1 MKIKY
6 VLLSAALTASLCTF
20 AKGTITGSV
29 INKSSGEPMD
39 FVNIQLIDAKS
50 GKALTIGTSTD
61 LEGNFI
67 LPDVKDGDY
76 LIKISNIGS
85 INQERPVKI
94 SGSDVN
100 IGTVHL
106 ADDAKLLQEVVVE
119 GVKSQM
125 KFELDKKVFSVDQ
138 DIASSGLSASEVLEA
153 IPSVEVDQDGEVSL
167 RGNTSVTVWIN
178 GKESGLSAD
187 NRAQILEQIPGE
199 TIEKIEV
206 ITNPS
211 AKYSPEGTAGIINI
225 ILKKDLRAGYYGS
238 AEIGAN
244 TQGGGN
250 ANFNINY
257 NSSKWDLFASVGFR
271 MRHNTRGGSR
281 MRRTY
286 ESDFTDIDGML
297 TQYFLNSD
305 GKRKNH
311 GNNIFLRAGATYK
324 LSHNDEFY
332 LNGFGMFGHRWDN
345 SSTLYW
351 TNMPSQ
357 GWHNDN
363 MWTRNKGNNR
373 GAHGELGYKHTW
385 GDNHTLEIMGSY
397 NYWGGPNKRWF
408 HEQNRFLV
416 YDDEGNPTYDQD
428 GDLIYA
434 PDVDNYN
441 LQEQTINVQSE
452 EVKVDYVQQ
461 FLPWLKFEAGFNGN
475 YSYEKTPVVTY
486 ESALSFDNMQLDE
499 ALYNKFLYRNNISA
513 LYFTLGGKIKD
524 FSFSAGLRGEAWQ
537 THFKSLKYGDSES
550 TTPWT
555 NHSFFS
561 LFPSAFLSYSLPY
574 DNEVQINYTR
584 RIRRPWGGQLNS
596 FIDISDPTN
605 ISFGN
610 PELEPEYT
618 NSFELNYIKSWT
630 MHMISLSA
638 YLRTGNNKMERISYL
653 DEGVMYSTWYNVGKE
668 TNSGVEI
675 VVKDSFWRGK
685 IDLTTTVNLYNN
697 HLSAWETVFN
707 SPIGDGNTFDISGK
721 KQNAFAWD
729 ARMMFSIKLP
739 WSLSFQA
746 TGRYSSKQLTA
757 QGSRQPGWSVDA
769 GLRKSLGNWSF
780 SVSARDLFDSRKFK
794 NITNGEGYSQITERW
809 RGGRRI
815 QFTVKYSFG
824 NMKKQGNNRQHEAEP
839 SDSSGYGEMDF

>member
-1 MKIKY
+1 MRLR
-6 VLLSAALTASLCTF
+6 LLTVPACLALFLCAG

-29 INKSSGEPMD
+29 VNKTTGEPMD
-39 FVNIQLIDAKS
+39 FVNIQLVDAKS
-50 GKALTIGTSTD
+50 GKPLPIGTSSD
-61 LEGNFI
+61 LDGNFI
-67 LPDVKDGDY
+67 LPDVADGDY
-76 LIKISNIGS
+76 LVKVTNVGS
-85 INQERPVKI
+85 IDQERPVSVK
-94 SGSDVN
+94 GGNVAV
-100 IGTVHL
+100 GTIHL

-138 DIASSGLSASEVLEA
+138 DIASAGLSASEVLEA

-167 RGNTSVTVWIN
+167 RGNSSVTVWIN

-225 ILKKDLRAGYYGS
+225 VLKKDVRAGYYGS

-244 TQGGGN
+244 TRGGGN

-257 NSSKWDLFASVGFR
+257 NSSKWDVFASVGFR
-271 MRHNTRGGSR
+271 MRHNKGGSR
-281 MRRTY
+281 MRRTFD
-286 ESDFTDIDGML
+286 EVELADGDP

-305 GKRKNH
+305 GTSRTH
-311 GNNIFLRAGATYK
+311 GNNLFVRAGATYR
-324 LSHNDEFY
+324 LTSSDEFY

-345 SSTLYW
+345 SSTLYT
-351 TNMPSQ
+351 TNQPQQ
-357 GWHNDN
+357 GWLQDN

-373 GAHGELGYKHTW
+373 GAHGELGYKHSW

-397 NYWGGPNKRWF
+397 NYWGGPNRRWY
-408 HEQNRFLV
+408 HEQNIFE
-416 YDDEGNPTYDQD
+416 DDPE
-428 GDLIYA
+428 
-434 PDVDNYN
+434 VDAYN
-441 LQEQTINVQSE
+441 LQRQNINVQSE
-452 EVKVDYVQQ
+452 EVKVDYVNQI
-461 FLPWLKFEAGFNGN
+461 LPWLKLETGFNGN
-475 YSYEKTPVVTY
+475 YSYEKTPVFTY
-486 ESALSFDNMQLDE
+486 ESASGFDDMTLDKN
-499 ALYNKFLYRNNISA
+499 LYNNFLYRNNVSA
-513 LYFTLGGKIKD
+513 LYLTLGGKVKD
-524 FSFSAGLRGEAWQ
+524 LSFSAGLRGEAWQ
-537 THFKSLKYGDSES
+537 THFKSLQWPADADQPQESGDIA
-550 TTPWT
+550 WT
-555 NHSFFS
+555 DKNFFS

-596 FIDISDPTN
+596 FVDISDPTN

-630 MHMISLSA
+630 MHMVSLSA
-638 YLRTGNNKMERISYL
+638 YLRTGDNKMERISYL
-653 DEGVMYSTWYNVGKE
+653 DSDVMYSTWYNVGKE

-697 HLSAWETVFN
+697 HMAAWETTFVN
-707 SPIGDGNTFDISGK
+707 KNTGQSYNISGP

-746 TGRYSSKQLTA
+746 TGRYASKQLTA

-769 GLRKSLGNWSF
+769 GLRKTLGNWSF
-780 SVSARDLFDSRKFK
+780 SISARDLFDSRKFK
-794 NITNGEGYSQITERW
+794 NITYGEGYTQTSERW

-815 QFTVKYSFG
+815 QFTIKYSFG
-824 NMKKQGNNRQHEAEP
+824 NMRKQGGNRQQEMEP
-839 SDSSGYGEMDF
+839 GDSSGYGEMDF

>member
-1 MKIKY
+1 MSIKY
-6 VLLSAALTASLCTF
+6 VALSAALAVSLCAG
-20 AKGTITGSV
+20 AKGTVSGSV
-29 INKSSGEPMD
+29 VNKSSGEPMD
-39 FVNIQLIDAKS
+39 FVNIQLVDAKS
-50 GKALTIGTSTD
+50 GKLLTIGTSTD
-61 LEGNFI
+61 LDGNFI
-67 LPDVKDGDY
+67 LNDVPDGDY
-76 LIKISNIGS
+76 LVKVTNVGS
-85 INQERPVKI
+85 VPQERPFSIKGGDLSV
-94 SGSDVN
+94 
-100 IGTVHL
+100 GTIHL

-167 RGNTSVTVWIN
+167 RGNSSVTVWIN

-244 TQGGGN
+244 TRGGGN
-250 ANFNINY
+250 ANVNINY
-257 NSSKWDLFASVGFR
+257 NSSKWDLYASLGFR
-271 MRHNTRGGSR
+271 MRHNKGGSR
-281 MRRTY
+281 MTRTY
-286 ESDFTDIDGML
+286 KDGITDTEGHFSPYYLDSEGE
-297 TQYFLNSD
+297 T
-305 GKRKNH
+305 KNH

-324 LSHNDEFY
+324 LSEKDEFY
-332 LNGFGMFGHRWDN
+332 LNGFGMFGHRWG
-345 SSTLYW
+345 SSTTLYN
-351 TNMPSQ
+351 TNQPSQ
-357 GWHNDN
+357 GWINDN
-363 MWTRNKGNNR
+363 MWTSNKSDNR
-373 GAHGELGYKHTW
+373 GAHGELGYKRTW
-385 GDNHTLEIMGSY
+385 GENHTLDIMGSY
-397 NYWGGPNKRWF
+397 NYWGGPNKKWY
-408 HEQNRFLV
+408 HEQNIMEN
-416 YDDEGNPTYDQD
+416 DPEI
-428 GDLIYA
+428 DLF
-434 PDVDNYN
+434 N
-441 LQEQTINVQSE
+441 LQEQKINVQSE

-461 FLPWLKFEAGFNGN
+461 LLPWLKLETGFNGN
-475 YSYEKTPVVTY
+475 YSYEKTPVWTY
-486 ESALSFDNMQLDE
+486 ESASSFDDMNVTPE
-499 ALYNKFLYRNNISA
+499 LYNYFLYKNNVSA
-513 LYFTLGGKIKD
+513 LYVTLGGKVKGL
-524 FSFSAGLRGEAWQ
+524 SFSAGLRGEAWQ
-537 THFKSLKYGDSES
+537 THFKSLKWNDITDSPQNKNDV
-550 TTPWT
+550 PWT
-555 NHSFFS
+555 NHNFFS
-561 LFPSAFLSYSLPY
+561 LFPSAFLSYELPH
-574 DNEVQINYTR
+574 DNEIQINYTR

-596 FIDISDPTN
+596 FTDISDPSN

-630 MHMISLSA
+630 MHMVSLSA
-638 YLRTGNNKMERISYL
+638 YLRTGSNKMERISYL
-653 DEGVMYSTWYNVGKE
+653 GKDPEGISDVIYSTWYNVGKE

-675 VVKDSFWRGK
+675 VLKDSFWRGK

-697 HLSAWETVFN
+697 HLSAWQTNFVD
-707 SPIGDGNTFDISGK
+707 PIYQEVHLISGK

-739 WSLSFQA
+739 WGLSLQA

-769 GLRKSLGNWSF
+769 GLRKTVGNWSF
-780 SVSARDLFDSRKFK
+780 SISGRDLFDSRKFK
-794 NITNGEGYSQITERW
+794 NITYGDNFTQTSQRW

-824 NMKKQGNNRQHEAEP
+824 NMRKKGGNRQQDMEP
-839 SDSSGYGEMDF
+839 SDSSGYGEMEF

>member
-1 MKIKY
+1 MKVKNI
-6 VLLSAALTASLCTF
+6 LLSVSLTISLCAA
-20 AKGTITGSV
+20 AKGTISGSV
-29 INKSSGEPMD
+29 VNKTTGEPMD
-39 FVNIQLIDAKS
+39 FVNIQLIDAKT
-50 GKALTIGTSTD
+50 GKALAVGTSTD

-67 LPDVKDGDY
+67 LPDVNDGDY
-76 LIKISNIGS
+76 LIKVSNIGS

-94 SGSDVN
+94 TGSDVN

-138 DIASSGLSASEVLEA
+138 DIASAGLSASEVLEA

-225 ILKKDLRAGYYGS
+225 ILKKDVRAGYYGS

-244 TQGGGN
+244 TNGGGN

-257 NSSKWDLFASVGFR
+257 NSSKWDIFASVGFR
-271 MRHNTRGGSR
+271 MRHNTQGGSK
-281 MRRTY
+281 MRRTFEEQY
-286 ESDFTDIDGML
+286 DDDGSL
-297 TQYFLNSD
+297 ISPEYFLNSD

-311 GNNIFLRAGATYK
+311 GNNLFIRAGATYR
-324 LSHNDEFY
+324 LTSNDEVY

-345 SSTLYW
+345 SSTDYW
-351 TNMPSQ
+351 TNFATQ
-357 GWHNDN
+357 GWTSNN
-363 MWTRNKGNNR
+363 MFTRNKGDNR

-385 GDNHTLEIMGSY
+385 RDNHTLEIMGSY
-397 NYWGGPNKRWF
+397 NYWGGPNKRWY
-408 HEQNRFLV
+408 HESKTFDEIL
-416 YDDEGNPTYDQD
+416 DDE
-428 GDLIYA
+428 LI
-434 PDVDNYN
+434 PDPYENKYN
-441 LQEQTINVQSE
+441 LQKQTINVQSE
-452 EVKVDYVQQ
+452 EVKVDYVNQI
-461 FLPWLKFEAGFNGN
+461 LSWLKLEAGFNGN
-475 YSYEKTPVVTY
+475 YSYERTPVTTY
-486 ESALSFDNMQLDE
+486 EGSLSFNDLSIAKD
-499 ALYNKFLYRNNISA
+499 LYNNFLYRNNVSA
-513 LYFTLGGKIKD
+513 LYFTFGGKVKD

-537 THFKSLKYGDSES
+537 THFKSLKWNDEADDPQSKGDI
-550 TTPWT
+550 PWT
-555 NHSFFS
+555 NNNFFS
-561 LFPSAFLSYSLPY
+561 LFPSAFVSYSLPY
-574 DNEVQINYTR
+574 DNEIQLNYTR

-610 PELEPEYT
+610 PGLEPEYT

-630 MHMISLSA
+630 MHMVSLSA

-653 DEGVMYSTWYNVGKE
+653 DGDVMYSTWYNVGKE

-697 HLSAWETVFN
+697 HLSAWETVFT
-707 SPIGDGNTFDISGK
+707 SPIGNGNQYDIRGK

-746 TGRYSSKQLTA
+746 TGRYASKQLTA

-769 GLRKSLGNWSF
+769 GLRKTLGNWSF
-780 SVSARDLFDSRKFK
+780 SISGRDLFNSRKFK
-794 NITNGEGYSQITERW
+794 NITYGEGYSQVTERW

-815 QFTVKYSFG
+815 QFTIKYSFG
-824 NMKKQGNNRQHEAEP
+824 NMKKQGGNRSQEMEP
-839 SDSSGYGEMDF
+839 SDSSGYGEMEF

>member
-1 MKIKY
+1 MRIRFFILPAFLAFSLY
-6 VLLSAALTASLCTF
+6 AS
-20 AKGTITGSV
+20 AKGTISGSV
-29 INKSSGEPMD
+29 VNKTTGEPMD
-39 FVNIQLIDAKS
+39 FVNIQLIDANS
-50 GKALTIGTSTD
+50 GKPLAIGTSTD
-61 LEGNFI
+61 LEGNFVLSDI
-67 LPDVKDGDY
+67 ADGDY
-76 LIKISNIGS
+76 LIKVTNVGS
-85 INQERPVKI
+85 IDQERPVSI
-94 SGSDVN
+94 NGGDAAVGV
-100 IGTVHL
+100 IHL
-106 ADDAKLLQEVVVE
+106 ADDSKLLQEVVVE

-138 DIASSGLSASEVLEA
+138 DIASAGLSASEVLEA

-225 ILKKDLRAGYYGS
+225 VLKKDMRAGYYGS

-244 TQGGGN
+244 TRGGGN

-271 MRHNTRGGSR
+271 MRHNKGGSR
-281 MRRTY
+281 MRRTFDEVELDNGDY
-286 ESDFTDIDGML
+286 A
-297 TQYFLNSD
+297 QYYLNSD
-305 GKRKNH
+305 GSSRNH
-311 GNNIFLRAGATYK
+311 GNNIFLRAGATYR
-324 LSHNDEFY
+324 LTSNDDFY

-345 SSTLYW
+345 SSTLYS
-351 TNMPSQ
+351 TNQPQQ
-357 GWHNDN
+357 GWLHDN
-363 MWTRNKGNNR
+363 MWTRNRGDNR

-385 GDNHTLEIMGSY
+385 GDNHTLEIMGAY
-397 NYWGGPNKRWF
+397 NFWGGPNKRWY
-408 HEQNRFLV
+408 HEQNIFE
-416 YDDEGNPTYDQD
+416 DDPE
-428 GDLIYA
+428 
-434 PDVDNYN
+434 VDTYN
-441 LQEQTINVQSE
+441 LQEQNIRVQSE

-461 FLPWLKFEAGFNGN
+461 LLPWLKLEAGFNGN
-475 YSYEKTPVVTY
+475 YSYERTPVTTY
-486 ESALSFDNMQLDE
+486 EGVSSFSDMYVDKS
-499 ALYNKFLYRNNISA
+499 LYNNFLYRNNVSA
-513 LYFTLGGKIKD
+513 LYFTLGGKVKD

-537 THFKSLKYGDSES
+537 TRFKSLKWFEDADEAQSKDDL
-550 TTPWT
+550 PWT
-555 NHSFFS
+555 KNNFFS

-630 MHMISLSA
+630 MHMVSLSA
-638 YLRTGNNKMERISYL
+638 YLRTGDNKMERISYL
-653 DEGVMYSTWYNVGKE
+653 DNDVMYSTWYNVGKE

-685 IDLTTTVNLYNN
+685 IDLTTTINLYNN
-697 HLSAWETVFN
+697 HLSAWATDFTSPVAPFN
-707 SPIGDGNTFDISGK
+707 TYAISGK

-746 TGRYSSKQLTA
+746 TGRYASKQLTA

-769 GLRKSLGNWSF
+769 GLRKTLGNWSF
-780 SVSARDLFDSRKFK
+780 SISARDLFDSRKFK
-794 NITNGEGYSQITERW
+794 NITYGEGYTQTTERW

-824 NMKKQGNNRQHEAEP
+824 NMRKQGGNRQQEAEP
-839 SDSSGYGEMDF
+839 SDSSGYGEMEF